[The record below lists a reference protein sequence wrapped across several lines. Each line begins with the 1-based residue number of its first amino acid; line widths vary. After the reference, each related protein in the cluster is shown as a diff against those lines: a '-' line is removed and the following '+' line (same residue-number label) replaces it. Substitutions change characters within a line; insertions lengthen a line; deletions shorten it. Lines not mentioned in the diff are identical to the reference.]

1 MIISIITITYN
12 DFEELNKT
20 LGTIP
25 VSNILESV
33 IVNGGECKETI
44 KYLKTY
50 TGKVIKGKDE
60 GISDAFNKGLKH
72 SSGKYVM
79 FLNSGDELV
88 KKEYISSS
96 INILDKNPRYS
107 FVHSNLIFVDKSGTE
122 LFMRPPLKNV
132 GRGMPYLHP
141 TMIVRREVFDKIG
154 GFKKEIKI
162 SMDYDW
168 IVRLDKEGYRG
179 YYLDQDAPVRMDGG
193 GKSVVREREAIR
205 ECYKILKENNYLN
218 YKNVKGY
225 IVRYFL
231 YLFRSLMN
239 AINLDS
245 LLLSLK
251 KMKHSR

>member
-12 DFEELNKT
+12 DFEELRKT

-44 KYLKTY
+44 EYLKTY
-50 TGKVIKGKDE
+50 PGKVIKAKDE
-60 GISDAFNKGLKH
+60 GISDAFNRGLKH

-79 FLNSGDELV
+79 FLNSGDKLV
-88 KKEYISSS
+88 KKEYISLSTR
-96 INILDKNPRYS
+96 ILDKNPKYS

-122 LFMRPPLKNV
+122 LFMRPTLKNV
-132 GRGMPYLHP
+132 GRGMPFLHP

-154 GFKKEIKI
+154 GFKNEIKI

-168 IVRLDKEGYRG
+168 IVRLDKEGFRG
-179 YYLDQDAPVRMDGG
+179 YYVDQDAPVRMDGG

-218 YKNVKGY
+218 YKNFVGY
-225 IVRYFL
+225 IIRYLL
-231 YLFRSLMN
+231 YLFRRLMN
-239 AINLDS
+239 AVKLDS